1 MWLGIGSGIT
11 LTVTLAAVL
20 VWFLAW
26 RRRRVLRQASMHTNE
41 EERLE
46 SGNSMALVQV
56 SS

>member
-20 VWFLAW
+20 LWFLAW

-46 SGNSMALVQV
+46 SGDSMALVQV
-56 SS
+56 SF